1 MPILRPSSEPYAG
14 KMQSIDLAVCGAAPA
29 FTDPLHVGRPNVGNQ
44 ERLMRRIQDVIES
57 RWFSNNGPR
66 VQEFEREAARLLG
79 VRHFIAMCNG
89 TIALEIA
96 IRAAGLRGEVIV
108 PSFTFVATAHSL
120 QWQEITPV
128 FCDIDPATHNIDPAQ
143 VENLITPRTTGI
155 IGVHLWGRPCNVAA
169 LEEIAG
175 RRGLGLL
182 FDAAHAFGCSRQGTM
197 VGNFGRAEVFSFHA
211 TKFLNTFEGGA
222 VATNDDE
229 LAKRIRLMK
238 NFGFAGYDNVIYP
251 GTNGKMTEMSA
262 VMGLTGL
269 ESIDEFVAT
278 NRRNHQHYSSG
289 LADLNGIA
297 IAAYDP
303 SEKSNY
309 QYVILEVDEQAA
321 GLSRDELVSV
331 LHAENI
337 LARRYFFPGCHR
349 MEPYRSHFPNAHLM
363 LPNTTALARRVL
375 ALPTGSAVGAD
386 EIAVICR
393 ILRTALRHPAAVRS
407 TLSRLEEVECRATV
421 GR

>member
-1 MPILRPSSEPYAG
+1 
-14 KMQSIDLAVCGAAPA
+14 
-29 FTDPLHVGRPNVGNQ
+29 
-44 ERLMRRIQDVIES
+44 
-57 RWFSNNGPR
+57 
-66 VQEFEREAARLLG
+66 
-79 VRHFIAMCNG
+79 
-89 TIALEIA
+89 
-96 IRAAGLRGEVIV
+96 
-108 PSFTFVATAHSL
+108 
-120 QWQEITPV
+120 
-128 FCDIDPATHNIDPAQ
+128 
-143 VENLITPRTTGI
+143 
-155 IGVHLWGRPCNVAA
+155 
-169 LEEIAG
+169 
-175 RRGLGLL
+175 
-182 FDAAHAFGCSRQGTM
+182 M
-197 VGNFGRAEVFSFHA
+197 VGNFGSAEVFSFHA

-229 LAKRIRLMK
+229 LASRIRLMK

-269 ESIDEFVAT
+269 ESIDEFVTT
-278 NRRNHQHYSSG
+278 NRRNHHHYCSD
-289 LADLNGIA
+289 LADLDGIT
-297 IAAYDP
+297 IAGYDP

-321 GLSRDELVSV
+321 GLSRDELVSL

-386 EIAVICR
+386 EISVICR
-393 ILRTALRHPAAVRS
+393 ILRTALRNPAAVRGA
-407 TLSRLEEVECRATV
+407 LSGLEEIECRTAAS
-421 GR
+421 R